1 VACCAFWC
9 FARTCLAVPPGMSA
23 GLAVKRRWGYCEA
36 STLQACE
43 WTDSLYITRARRF
56 CCMS

>member
-9 FARTCLAVPPGMSA
+9 FSLARLAVPPGMCA
-23 GLAVKRRWGYCEA
+23 GLAVKPRRGDCEA

-43 WTDSLYITRARRF
+43 WTDRLYTTRARRF
-56 CCMS
+56 C